1 MPLLSSADLE
11 LTEAEVVHCFAVLAL
26 RAKCDYSRQQVHLLK
41 CSVVYLGVA
50 SLCLKTSL
58 GSAVALLVLALTL
71 LVACLIKE
79 SENLCSIQRQLFDIV
94 ANKVFCFE

>member
-1 MPLLSSADLE
+1 M
-11 LTEAEVVHCFAVLAL
+11 HCFAVLAL

-94 ANKVFCFE
+94 GSTPLERMNNLIDE